1 MGRSDQILSVT
12 RATASGARAEGPA
25 VRVGWPSD
33 TCTELT
39 ATVTA
44 TTATSPDQRRTL
56 AAVDAAATSPEL
68 GVCYT

>member
-1 MGRSDQILSVT
+1 LPPITD
-12 RATASGARAEGPA
+12 
-25 VRVGWPSD
+25 
-33 TCTELT
+33 ELT

-44 TTATSPDQRRTL
+44 TTATSPDQRHTS